1 MQPNSS
7 IGSIASVRSELDLSF
22 IAAAWICRS
31 RPGRDPMPTSGVAIN
46 LRRHPHAS
54 LDDGVC
60 ATCSNVGRPPAS
72 AIPEP
77 LPAAAQLSRVEGHR
91 LAVERIEQPVVRI
104 ERAVPRNST
113 KAKAQQRRE
122 PEHRSLYPGR
132 PLHDQVPQP
141 WQVQQTARVTC
152 SSSSDFQGNGARH
165 AWSL

>member
-1 MQPNSS
+1 
-7 IGSIASVRSELDLSF
+7 
-22 IAAAWICRS
+22 
-31 RPGRDPMPTSGVAIN
+31 MPTSGVAIN

-113 KAKAQQRRE
+113 KAKAQQRRS
-122 PEHRSLYPGR
+122 RSTVAYT
-132 PLHDQVPQP
+132 QVDLCM
-141 WQVQQTARVTC
+141 TRCRSHGKC
-152 SSSSDFQGNGARH
+152 SKQRE
-165 AWSL
+165 

>member
-1 MQPNSS
+1 
-7 IGSIASVRSELDLSF
+7 
-22 IAAAWICRS
+22 
-31 RPGRDPMPTSGVAIN
+31 MPTSGVAIN

-54 LDDGVC
+54 LDDGVF
-60 ATCSNVGRPPAS
+60 AICSNVGHLPAS

-77 LPAAAQLSRVEGHR
+77 LQAAARLSRVEGHR
-91 LAVERIEQPVVRI
+91 LASERTEQPVVRI

-141 WQVQQTARVTC
+141 WQVKQAARVTC

>member
-1 MQPNSS
+1 MS
-7 IGSIASVRSELDLSF
+7 
-22 IAAAWICRS
+22 
-31 RPGRDPMPTSGVAIN
+31 TSGVAVN

-54 LDDGVC
+54 LDEGVC
-60 ATCSNVGRPPAS
+60 AICSSVGRPPAS
-72 AIPEP
+72 AILEQP
-77 LPAAAQLSRVEGHR
+77 PAARLSRVEGHR
-91 LAVERIEQPVVRI
+91 QASERTEQPVVRI

-113 KAKAQQRRE
+113 TEQVLPRME
-122 PEHRSLYPGR
+122 PEHRNLYPGR